1 MTAAIIAGK
10 GSPPL
15 FLVSVIPVGT
25 VVPVED
31 DVSVAE
37 VLAAVVEVV
46 LLAAVEVVFVV
57 DTEVIVTAAAVVT
70 ADLSEEGASELL
82 TCSDSAAPSCA
93 AVCSEL

>member
-15 FLVSVIPVGT
+15 FLVSVIPVGAE
-25 VVPVED
+25 VLAED
-31 DVSVAE
+31 DVSAAE

-57 DTEVIVTAAAVVT
+57 DTEVVVTAAAVVT
-70 ADLSEEGASELL
+70 ADPSEEGASELL
-82 TCSDSAAPSCA
+82 TCSDSAVPVGA